1 MQNLSE
7 KEASRIAEKVI
18 KRCDIY
24 PKPAKDKVKIQVI
37 KLNNVLEMKK
47 GGISERRLIRK
58 VSKSFEIKGKF
69 KGSEWIMFTG
79 DTVNVKR

>member
-18 KRCDIY
+18 QRCDIY
-24 PKPAKDKVKIQVI
+24 PKPAKDNVKIQVI
-37 KLNNVLEMKK
+37 KLNKLLEMKK
-47 GGISERRLIRK
+47 DGVSEKRLIRK

-79 DTVNVKR
+79 ESVDLER